1 MFSINSKI
9 TLNNGVKIPLLGLGT
24 YLMKPGNETYNAC
37 LWALEVG
44 YRHIDTAAFYKN
56 ESDVGKAIRDSGI
69 NRQDVFITTKIW
81 NDDQGYENTLKAVD
95 RSLHLLG
102 FDYVD
107 LILIHWPVPKL
118 RKETW
123 KALERVYD
131 EGLCSAIGVSNY
143 TISHLQELFNYAN
156 VIPVVNQVEFSPFL
170 YQKEL
175 LEFCENNNIKIEA
188 YSPLA
193 RGRKFDHPLLVEL
206 SKKYDKTPAQ
216 IMIRWALQIGT
227 IVIPKSS
234 KKERIIENASVFDFE
249 ISSEDMKRLNSLHE
263 GYRVAWN
270 PENIE

>member
-1 MFSINSKI
+1 MNIFTRVN
-9 TLNNGVKIPLLGLGT
+9 LNNGVKTPVLGLGT
-24 YLMKPGNETYNAC
+24 YLMKPGKETYDAC

-44 YRHIDTAAFYKN
+44 YRHIDTASFYRN
-56 ESDVGKAIRDSGI
+56 EYDVGRSIKDSGI
-69 NRQDVFITTKIW
+69 DRKEVFVTTKIW
-81 NDDQGYENTLKAVD
+81 NDDQGYEKTLRAVEK
-95 RSLHLLG
+95 SLNLLE

-131 EGLCSAIGVSNY
+131 EGICSAIGVSNY
-143 TISHLQELFNYAN
+143 TIAHLQELFNYAN
-156 VIPVVNQVEFSPFL
+156 VLPVVNQVEFSPFL

-175 LEFCENNNIKIEA
+175 LEFCEENQIKLEA

-193 RGRKFDHPLLVEL
+193 RGRKFDNPILLEIS
-206 SKKYDKTPAQ
+206 SKYNKTPAQ

-234 KKERIIENASVFDFE
+234 NKDRIIENANVFDFE
-249 ISSEDMKRLNSLHE
+249 IESEDMNKLCSLNE
-263 GYRVAWN
+263 NFRVAWN